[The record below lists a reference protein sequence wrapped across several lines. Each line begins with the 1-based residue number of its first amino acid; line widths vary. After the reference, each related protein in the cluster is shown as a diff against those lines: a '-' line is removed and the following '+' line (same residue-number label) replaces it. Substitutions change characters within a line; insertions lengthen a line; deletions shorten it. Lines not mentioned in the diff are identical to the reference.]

1 MSSYII
7 AYHGGKKFESPEDC
21 TKHMAKWKAWIAVE
35 GIAGLIQFSLFGV
48 LLGFIQKKLG

>member
-21 TKHMAKWKAWIAVE
+21 TKHMAKWKAWLGVE

-48 LLGFIQKKLG
+48 LLGFIHKKLG